1 MLNKFSAVI
10 KEFHI
15 NINDSK
21 TKLKVVSKSR
31 QTATLNMKI
40 VSNKIQVEKV
50 CYLRTI
56 ITDDNGYNTEIIRKI
71 ALAK

>member
-21 TKLKVVSKSR
+21 TKLKVVSKSK

-56 ITDDNGYNTEIIRKI
+56 ITDDNRYNTEIIRKI